1 MERELAKIT
10 KDVEH
15 VKETMEE
22 IKENISSF
30 FKQSTKTVVEIEQ
43 LRGRVNELEHK
54 QKDIEKRLAEL
65 NEADKKQGNMIVKI
79 LLYLASFGGGIGATL
94 GIEHWGK

>member
-1 MERELAKIT
+1 MELKDIQIRLREAI
-10 KDVEH
+10 KD
-15 VKETMEE
+15 
-22 IKENISSF
+22 SS
-30 FKQSTKTVVEIEQ
+30 I
-43 LRGRVNELEHK
+43 K

-94 GIEHWGK
+94 GIEHWSK